1 MVIHI
6 NISKRVLN
14 SVSFLKYIL
23 NLYNVIW
30 TGTKGTFNL
39 KNLNH
44 IFADVNIRVFLV
56 KFLFLF
62 FSLFIGCTRVYKGC
76 LLTMYCVHT
85 LRWLS
90 FFHAPWTIMQ
100 HLKLHYIGYLVIMS
114 VCSITIGIFVIAQFV
129 ICLLHVSKIKLIWF
143 SIYTWQTSQN

>member
-85 LRWLS
+85 LRWLFLFS
-90 FFHAPWTIMQ
+90 CPMDDNATFKTA
-100 HLKLHYIGYLVIMS
+100 LYRLSSDY
-114 VCSITIGIFVIAQFV
+114 VCMFYYHWYFCYRSICNLFATCI
-129 ICLLHVSKIKLIWF
+129 
-143 SIYTWQTSQN
+143 